1 MALFPAP
8 LSRRRLLQLGV
19 GAGLLA
25 ACRPAD
31 GPQLL
36 LADGDLPAAWLKQ
49 LPAPWRS
56 RQLADPAA
64 VQQHVQHK
72 GPSPGLV
79 ALSDGWASGLSRP
92 LLQPFGAP
100 RLWARL
106 APFSVPV
113 ARLFSP
119 STADA
124 GADADAGA
132 AELAFPWAYS
142 PWVIALRSR
151 PDLVTRRQE
160 GWSLLFDPSLR
171 GRLVLPSS
179 PRISVEIMGG
189 DFDRL
194 KRLRAQALAYD
205 ERDGLN
211 LLLSG
216 KADAAVLPLQRLI
229 PVLRRD
235 QRLAVIWPE
244 SGAPLSWQLLL
255 RPAAGPPLQPPLEW
269 LGAVLEP
276 PLLEPLLARGWVP
289 PLPQAQ
295 LAPVAQRFPGPMAEL
310 LLPGEAQ
317 LQRCWSL
324 PPLALAQQLALQN
337 LWDAA
342 APRPDSSWL
351 GQRSV
356 QAVQKSDA
364 TAPGAYWKL

>member
-1 MALFPAP
+1 MALFSAP

-25 ACRPAD
+25 ACRPAA
-31 GPQLL
+31 GPELL
-36 LADGDLPAAWLKQ
+36 MAEGELPVAWLKQ

-64 VQQHVQHK
+64 VQQQLQAVLQE
-72 GPSPGLV
+72 GEPDGGSRPGLAGTVGPGLV
-79 ALSDGWASGLSRP
+79 ALSDGWASGLSRNQF
-92 LLQPFGAP
+92 QPFEAP

-106 APFSVPV
+106 APFSAEV
-113 ARLFSP
+113 ARLFGP
-119 STADA
+119 A
-124 GADADAGA
+124 GAGP
-132 AELAFPWAYS
+132 LAFPWAYS

-151 PDLVTRRQE
+151 PDLAARRQE
-160 GWSLLFDPSLR
+160 GWSVLLDPSLR

-179 PRISVEIMGG
+179 PRISLEIMRG

-194 KRLRAQALAYD
+194 ERLRAQALAYD

-229 PVLRRD
+229 PLLRRD
-235 QRLAVIWPE
+235 QRLTVIWPG
-244 SGAPLSWQLLL
+244 SGGPLSWQLLL
-255 RPAAGPPLQPPLEW
+255 RPALSAPQQPPLEW
-269 LGAVLEP
+269 LGGVLEP
-276 PLLEPLLARGWVP
+276 PLLDGLLARGWVP

-295 LAPVAQRFPGPMAEL
+295 LAPVARRFPVPMAEL
-310 LLPGEAQ
+310 LLPGDAL

-324 PPLALAQQLALQN
+324 PPLTLAQQLTQQN

-342 APRPDSSWL
+342 APRP
-351 GQRSV
+351 
-356 QAVQKSDA
+356 
-364 TAPGAYWKL
+364 

>member
-1 MALFPAP
+1 MALLSAP

-25 ACRPAD
+25 ACRPAE

-36 LADGDLPAAWLKQ
+36 LAEGELPAAWLQQ

-56 RQLADPAA
+56 QQLADPAA
-64 VQQHVQHK
+64 VQQRLQAVVQKGVQHTAQP
-72 GPSPGLV
+72 GAQPGLV
-79 ALSDGWASGLSRP
+79 ALSDGWASGLGSGLGP
-92 LLQPFGAP
+92 KLLQPFGAP
-100 RLWARL
+100 RLGARL
-106 APFSVPV
+106 APFSAEV
-113 ARLFSP
+113 ARLFGP
-119 STADA
+119 A
-124 GADADAGA
+124 GAGA
-132 AELAFPWAYS
+132 LAFPWAYS

-151 PDLVTRRQE
+151 SDLAARRQE
-160 GWSLLFDPSLR
+160 GWALLLDPSLR

-179 PRISVEIMGG
+179 PRISLEIVKG
-189 DFDRL
+189 DFAQL
-194 KRLRAQALAYD
+194 ERLRAQALAYD

-229 PVLRRD
+229 PLLRRD

-255 RPAAGPPLQPPLEW
+255 RPAASPPQQPPLEW

-276 PLLEPLLARGWVP
+276 PLLEGLLGRGWVP

-295 LAPVAQRFPGPMAEL
+295 LAPVARRFPAAMAAL
-310 LLPGEAQ
+310 LLPGDAL

-324 PPLALAQQLALQN
+324 PPLSLAQQLTQQN

-342 APRPDSSWL
+342 APRS
-351 GQRSV
+351 
-356 QAVQKSDA
+356 
-364 TAPGAYWKL
+364 

>member
-1 MALFPAP
+1 MALLSAP
-8 LSRRRLLQLGV
+8 LSRRRLLQLGL

-25 ACRPAD
+25 ACRPAE

-36 LADGDLPAAWLKQ
+36 LAEGELPAAWLKQ
-49 LPAPWRS
+49 LPDPWRS
-56 RQLADPAA
+56 QQLADPAA
-64 VQQHVQHK
+64 VQQQLQVVVQQGVQHTAQPRVQP
-72 GPSPGLV
+72 GAQPGLV
-79 ALSDGWASGLSRP
+79 ALSDGWASGLGSGLASGLGP
-92 LLQPFGAP
+92 KVLQPFGAP

-106 APFSVPV
+106 APFSAEV
-113 ARLFSP
+113 ARLFGSVG
-119 STADA
+119 A
-124 GADADAGA
+124 G
-132 AELAFPWAYS
+132 ELAFPWAYS

-151 PDLVTRRQE
+151 SDLLARRQE
-160 GWSLLFDPSLR
+160 GWALLLDPSLR

-179 PRISVEIMGG
+179 PRISLEIVKG
-189 DFDRL
+189 DFAQL
-194 KRLRAQALAYD
+194 ERLRAQALAYD

-229 PVLRRD
+229 PLLRRD

-255 RPAAGPPLQPPLEW
+255 RPAASPPQQPPLEW

-276 PLLEPLLARGWVP
+276 PLLEQLLARGWVP

-295 LAPVAQRFPGPMAEL
+295 LAPMARRFPAAMAAL
-310 LLPGEAQ
+310 LLPGDAL

-324 PPLALAQQLALQN
+324 PPLSLAQQLAQQN

-342 APRPDSSWL
+342 APRS
-351 GQRSV
+351 
-356 QAVQKSDA
+356 
-364 TAPGAYWKL
+364 

>member
-1 MALFPAP
+1 MAPLSAP

-36 LADGDLPAAWLKQ
+36 LAEGELPAAWLQQ

-56 RQLADPAA
+56 QSLADPAA
-64 VQQHVQHK
+64 VQQGVQHTAQ
-72 GPSPGLV
+72 PGLV
-79 ALSDGWASGLSRP
+79 ALSDGWASGLSP
-92 LLQPFGAP
+92 QLLQPFGAP

-106 APFSVPV
+106 APFSAEV
-113 ARLFSP
+113 ARLFGP
-119 STADA
+119 A
-124 GADADAGA
+124 GAG
-132 AELAFPWAYS
+132 ELAFPWAYS

-151 PDLVTRRQE
+151 ADLLARRKE
-160 GWSLLFDPSLR
+160 GWPLLLDPSLR

-179 PRISVEIMGG
+179 PRISLEIVKG
-189 DFDRL
+189 DFAQL
-194 KRLRAQALAYD
+194 ERLRAQALAYD

-229 PVLRRD
+229 PLLRRD
-235 QRLAVIWPE
+235 QRLAVLWPE

-255 RPAAGPPLQPPLEW
+255 RPAVSPPQRLPQQVPLEW

-276 PLLEPLLARGWVP
+276 PLLEGLLARGWVP

-295 LAPVAQRFPGPMAEL
+295 LAPVARRFPAAMAEL
-310 LLPGEAQ
+310 LLPGDAL

-324 PPLALAQQLALQN
+324 PPLSLAQQLTQQN

-342 APRPDSSWL
+342 APRS
-351 GQRSV
+351 
-356 QAVQKSDA
+356 
-364 TAPGAYWKL
+364 